1 MVAALASEVTTQA
14 MLIEKLKHQLSGMR
28 RHRFGSTPEAMGR
41 LEFALDILTSGNWVV
56 SASGFGRFSD
66 NIQGYGGRLIL
77 AIPF

>member
-1 MVAALASEVTTQA
+1 
-14 MLIEKLKHQLSGMR
+14 MR

-66 NIQGYGGRLIL
+66 NIQAMAAG
-77 AIPF
+77 